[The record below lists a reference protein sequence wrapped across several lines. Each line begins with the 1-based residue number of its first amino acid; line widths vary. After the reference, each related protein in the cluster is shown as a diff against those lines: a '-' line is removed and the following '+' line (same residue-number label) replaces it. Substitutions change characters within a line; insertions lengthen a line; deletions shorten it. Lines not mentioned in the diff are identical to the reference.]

1 MSLFSMMKEK
11 VKDTFKQALSFIKG
25 KSIEII
31 EKSPLRKFKIFR
43 AQREIVENNK
53 FYKLQTEEIADGRY
67 GNGKGDPG
75 RDGNSFGQGGQ
86 SFDFNTGFEEYSSN
100 VDSERAQ
107 RAIEEHE
114 RRAREAAEQ
123 ERKRVADEQRRAR
136 ETAER
141 TRKEI
146 QRRDKQISNQS
157 RDSGNEIE
165 NGNSG
170 GRGR

>member
-1 MSLFSMMKEK
+1 M
-11 VKDTFKQALSFIKG
+11 
-25 KSIEII
+25 EII

-43 AQREIVENNK
+43 AQREIVENNN
-53 FYKLQTEEIADGRY
+53 FYKDLHTEEIADGRY
-67 GNGKGDPG
+67 GNGNGDPG

-86 SFDFNTGFEEYSSN
+86 SFDFNAGFEEYSSN

-107 RAIEEHE
+107 RAIEGHE

-136 ETAER
+136 EAAER